1 MKEHIATRKR
11 KDGVWRAF
19 ATQQEVAFRDQLQ
32 EELYTE
38 METSA
43 ELATDSVFSF
53 LATTDSKDRIVGK
66 LLTKL
71 TELPKNS
78 QFQSLSFSLHGSE
91 HSHL

>member
-1 MKEHIATRKR
+1 
-11 KDGVWRAF
+11 
-19 ATQQEVAFRDQLQ
+19 
-32 EELYTE
+32 